1 MRKHRA
7 IVLALFLTS
16 AAAGR
21 AIAQEPAQEPAQRFG
36 GAFSGLDARRQH
48 YIVDWV
54 ARFAKTTGQT
64 VQPEPFYDE
73 VLAQSTKT
81 TFDAITHALLTTKL
95 TDSSGKSLGDALAL
109 VERIETVR
117 GDVPGAS
124 GDRQFRMYVR
134 LIPGA
139 LDTLRRSKEFKRGKD
154 NSVYHKGYPISFRQ
168 QGGEPSV
175 QVSSALD
182 GRRADIDVD
191 YRASSF
197 PSALFNGHLTSAN
210 SDVRAG
216 PNYDRHQN
224 RWTGLGNW
232 WQGFFGVSQSKA
244 SDVAVSGPN
253 RPVIPVTPRL
263 GKKDIHVM
271 VNDFLTAWLVE
282 GNVVQAMGY
291 VSERSYACLAQ
302 ESENPSDFD
311 RGLAPIQLMINMKA
325 AHDALATHE
334 SLQQLITGM
343 RLPMPGLR
351 VVKQPHAAQ
360 FVIYQVPDDIAA
372 KFDCE
377 RQLTLGDVPVKRN
390 YGNWYGATFSVAGN
404 RDSRVALL
412 WKRENGYWKVTS
424 WKVGTDD
431 ANTPAPDA
439 VVGPA
444 IAHIR
449 ADTSLVTAARGFLE
463 SWLVRKEYDTAFG
476 YFSPKAYACYDLER
490 SSEAPAATSL
500 DDAGRK
506 LRAALEVAGTRLGNT
521 QKLDAVIS
529 GAEPLHSAVRVMD
542 HAFAGVFSLTSLPNA
557 LADAAECTDRT
568 GDITAPDAV
577 KLEYGK
583 GFGMTMRFKTQ
594 SGDAPV
600 FRLLW
605 RRENGAWRITAYTVE
620 LP

>member
-1 MRKHRA
+1 MRRHRT

-16 AAAGR
+16 AATGGH
-21 AIAQEPAQEPAQRFG
+21 AIAQEPAPRFG
-36 GAFSGLDARRQH
+36 GAYSGLDARRQH
-48 YIVDWV
+48 YIADWV
-54 ARFAKTTGQT
+54 ARFAKTTGQA
-64 VQPEPFYDE
+64 VEPGPFYDE
-73 VLAQSTKT
+73 VMAQSTKT

-95 TDSSGKSLGDALAL
+95 TDSSGRSLGDALSL
-109 VERIETVR
+109 IERVESVSGER
-117 GDVPGAS
+117 PGAS

-139 LDTLRRSKEFKRGKD
+139 LDTLRRSKEFKRGRD
-154 NSVYHKGYPISFRQ
+154 NTVYHKGYPISFRQ
-168 QGGEPSV
+168 QGGDPSV
-175 QVSSALD
+175 QVSAALD

-197 PSALFNGHLTSAN
+197 PNALFNGHLTSAN

-216 PNYDRHQN
+216 PNYDKHQN

-232 WQGFFGVSQSKA
+232 WRGFFGVSQSKA
-244 SDVAVSGPN
+244 PEVAVAGPN
-253 RPVIPVTPRL
+253 RPVIATTPRI
-263 GKKDIHVM
+263 GKKDIDVM
-271 VNDFLTAWLVE
+271 VHDFLRAWLIE
-282 GNVVQAMGY
+282 GNVAQAIGY
-291 VSERSYACLAQ
+291 VSERAYACLAQ
-302 ESENPSDFD
+302 GSDNPSDFD
-311 RGLAPIQLMINMKA
+311 RGLAPVQLMVNLKA
-325 AHDALATHE
+325 AHDALAKHD
-334 SLQQLITGM
+334 SLPQLITAM

-351 VVKQPHAAQ
+351 AVKHRHDAQ
-360 FVIYQVPDDIAA
+360 FAIYQVPDDIAA

-412 WKRENGYWKVTS
+412 WKKDNGYWKVAS

-431 ANTPAPDA
+431 ATTPAPPA
-439 VVGPA
+439 VADPK
-444 IAHIR
+444 IAHVK

-463 SWLVRKEYDTAFG
+463 SWLVRKEYDAAFA
-476 YFSPKAYACYDLER
+476 YFSPKAYACYDLEK
-490 SSEAPAATSL
+490 SPEAPAATSL

-506 LRAALEVAGTRLGNT
+506 LRAGLEAAGTRLGDAP
-521 QKLDAVIS
+521 KLDAVLS
-529 GAEPLHSAVRVMD
+529 GVEPLHSAVRVMD

-557 LADAAECTDRT
+557 IADAAECTNRT
-568 GDITAPDAV
+568 GDIAAPDSMQ
-577 KLEYGK
+577 LEYGQ

-605 RRENGAWRITAYTVE
+605 RRENGTWRITAYTVE